1 MVSQSRSSSDR
12 FWGGLSNAFSK
23 RSFMGT
29 LLKFFAFGL
38 VSALPYVVSNLNEVG
53 VRASEGTGF
62 LMVFWLFLT
71 SLLNSMFVGMLFAGS
86 TVWYGITNFG
96 LLFDPFQFGTV
107 LYLLIAVPALLFTAY
122 QPVSLVFSLFEG
134 DSDRPYN
141 PILVLALAVLLMIS
155 FSGAASVSLGGR
167 TIVDQLSLPIDDE
180 TPDDDVGNVTVDL
193 VVPLGVIDLNEGGM
207 V

>member
-38 VSALPYVVSNLNEVG
+38 VSALPYVVSNLNAVG
-53 VRASEGTGF
+53 VRASAGEGF
-62 LMVFWLFLT
+62 FMVFWLFLS
-71 SLLNSMFVGMLFAGS
+71 SLAHSMFVGMLFAGS
-86 TVWYGITNFG
+86 TVWYGLTNFAV
-96 LLFDPFQFGTV
+96 LFDPFQFGTV

-122 QPVSLVFSLFEG
+122 QPVSLVFSWFEG
-134 DSDRPYN
+134 DSSRPYN
-141 PILVLALAVLLMIS
+141 PILVLALALLLMIG
-155 FSGAASVSLGGR
+155 FSGAAHTVLDGR
-167 TIVDQLSLPIDDE
+167 TITDQLSLVDPGVV
-180 TPDDDVGNVTVDL
+180 DVPANESVVEPV
-193 VVPLGVIDLNEGGM
+193 VVPLMVIDLNEGNT